1 MNFHNGDTNKIQV
14 YLAASAANHN
24 HLCPR
29 QVLGVRLAMAGVNA
43 LGLGLPRADKRLL
56 AIVESDG
63 CFSDGVAAVTGCT
76 VGHRTLRVE
85 DYGKAAV
92 TLVDTIDANAF
103 RISPKPDVRQRAA
116 QYAPGEDRAYFAQL
130 VGYQVMPDNILVN
143 IRPVEL
149 FPLLQALLS
158 SPGLREV
165 CQRCGEEII
174 NERHIL
180 KDGEILCRSCAGQA
194 YFRYIPKLQKGT

>member
-1 MNFHNGDTNKIQV
+1 MNFDKVDANQLQV

-29 QVLGVRLAMAGVNA
+29 QVLGVRLAIAGVDA

-56 AIVESDG
+56 AIIESDG
-63 CFSDGVAAVTGCT
+63 CFSDGVAAVTSCT

-92 TLVDTIDANAF
+92 TLVDTIDTHAF

-116 QYAPGEDRAYFAQL
+116 QYAPGEDRPYFAQL
-130 VGYQVMPDNILVN
+130 LGYQVMPDNLLVN

-149 FPLLQALLS
+149 YPSLQALLS

-174 NERHIL
+174 NERQIL
-180 KDGEILCRSCAGQA
+180 QDGEILCPSCAGQA
-194 YFRYIPKLQKGT
+194 YFRYIPGRQKEP